1 MESRVETHRLRQEI
15 ERSLRRAFDPADVLP
30 RLARLARLA
39 PAASDD
45 GIFAHRQLAELL
57 VERHPWRAAIYA
69 RRALAHRSDDD
80 RAWAVLAF
88 CQTLLGNF
96 RCAAKAYQQAIASA
110 PANPWYA
117 HNLGHLLDVAL
128 GSPHRALPWLRSAY
142 GAKGDNSEIVA
153 SYVHA
158 LARAGHTGEARGVL
172 ERALERFDSREL
184 EALLRWLDQGAPSIE
199 VREARAA
206 SRRLEAAR
214 GTRATSA
221 KTSVSTSGRTSART
235 SAGTSGPRDRGAAA
249 TEKEKK
255 LRKDGRL
262 ARVLERGLSHLPL
275 DARQRERALALAR
288 DAVAEAEAAQHV
300 VTATAR
306 AAAATAAQP
315 AAASRTVHGRASA
328 PAPPAPPAARRV
340 APTKPKGDDV
350 AGLAAAVAYAIVY
363 VDHVPLS
370 HAEVAAPFRVAVARL
385 RGRFAELRAK
395 LDIIPGDARY
405 ATTRGC

>member
-1 MESRVETHRLRQEI
+1 MESRVESNRLRQEI
-15 ERSLRRAFDPADVLP
+15 ERALRRAFDPADVLP

-39 PAASDD
+39 PPASDD
-45 GIFAHRQLAELL
+45 GVFAHRQLAELL

-69 RRALAHRSDDD
+69 RRALAHASDDD

-110 PANPWYA
+110 PGNPWYA

-128 GSPHRALPWLRSAY
+128 GAPHRALPWLRSAY
-142 GAKGDNSEIVA
+142 NAKADNSEIVA

-158 LARAGHTGEARGVL
+158 LARAGQTGEARGVL
-172 ERALERFDSREL
+172 ERALARFDSREL

-199 VREARAA
+199 VREARAQK
-206 SRRLEAAR
+206 RRLEAAR
-214 GTRATSA
+214 GKLS
-221 KTSVSTSGRTSART
+221 SSARSAAPAT
-235 SAGTSGPRDRGAAA
+235 QPRARGSAGEKEP

-288 DAVAEAEAAQHV
+288 DAVAEAEVQAQEV
-300 VTATAR
+300 ATATSQTAR
-306 AAAATAAQP
+306 AAAVAAHPTTTSRLRDGRGRGTAPVA
-315 AAASRTVHGRASA
+315 G
-328 PAPPAPPAARRV
+328 RV
-340 APTKPKGDDV
+340 ARMTRKGDDV

-405 ATTRGC
+405 ATTRSC

>member
-1 MESRVETHRLRQEI
+1 MESAVETHRLRQEI
-15 ERSLRRAFDPADVLP
+15 ERALRCAFDPADVLP

-39 PAASDD
+39 APASDD

-69 RRALAHRSDDD
+69 RRALAHRADDD

-96 RCAAKAYQQAIASA
+96 RCAATAYQNAIASA

-142 GAKGDNSEIVA
+142 GAKADNSEIVA

-184 EALLRWLDQGAPSIE
+184 EALLRWLDEGAPSAE
-199 VREARAA
+199 VREARAE
-206 SRRLEAAR
+206 SRRREAAR
-214 GTRATSA
+214 SKRGGAGGGAT
-221 KTSVSTSGRTSART
+221 K
-235 SAGTSGPRDRGAAA
+235 GAAA
-249 TEKEKK
+249 TLTPRGPLGRERAAVAGTKEKK

-275 DARQRERALALAR
+275 DAKQRERALALAR
-288 DAVAEAEAAQHV
+288 DALGDAEAQAREIVAAS
-300 VTATAR
+300 ACASPR
-306 AAAATAAQP
+306 AATAA
-315 AAASRTVHGRASA
+315 A
-328 PAPPAPPAARRV
+328 
-340 APTKPKGDDV
+340 APTPKRKSDDV

-363 VDHVPLS
+363 VDHVPLT

-405 ATTRGC
+405 ATTRGG

>member
-1 MESRVETHRLRQEI
+1 MESAVETHRLRQEI
-15 ERSLRRAFDPADVLP
+15 ERALRRAFDPADVLP

-39 PAASDD
+39 PPASDD

-69 RRALAHRSDDD
+69 RRALAHRDDDD

-96 RCAAKAYQQAIASA
+96 RCAATAYQNAIASA
-110 PANPWYA
+110 PGNPWYA

-128 GSPHRALPWLRSAY
+128 GAPKRALPWLRSAY

-158 LARAGHTGEARGVL
+158 LARAGHTAEARGVL

-184 EALLRWLDQGAPSIE
+184 EALLRWLDEGAPSAE
-199 VREARAA
+199 VREARAQT
-206 SRRLEAAR
+206 RRLEAAR
-214 GTRATSA
+214 KDLRLVRA
-221 KTSVSTSGRTSART
+221 
-235 SAGTSGPRDRGAAA
+235 
-249 TEKEKK
+249 
-255 LRKDGRL
+255 
-262 ARVLERGLSHLPL
+262 LERGLSHLPL
-275 DARQRERALALAR
+275 DAGQRERALVLAR
-288 DAVAEAEAAQHV
+288 DALAHPEAQQPAR
-300 VTATAR
+300 VTAAPKTAPK
-306 AAAATAAQP
+306 TA
-315 AAASRTVHGRASA
+315 
-328 PAPPAPPAARRV
+328 
-340 APTKPKGDDV
+340 PKGKGHDV

-363 VDHVPLS
+363 VDHLPLS

>member
-1 MESRVETHRLRQEI
+1 MESGVETHRLRQEI
-15 ERSLRRAFDPADVLP
+15 ERALRRAFDPADVLP

-69 RRALAHRSDDD
+69 KRALAHARDDD

-96 RCAAKAYQQAIASA
+96 RCAATAYKRAIACA

-128 GSPHRALPWLRSAY
+128 GAPERALPWLKSAY
-142 GAKGDNSEIVA
+142 SAKGDNSEIVA

-158 LARAGHTGEARGVL
+158 LAMAGRTAEARGVL

-184 EALLRWLDQGAPSIE
+184 EALLRWLDQGAPS
-199 VREARAA
+199 RERDPKASAPKSKLAA
-206 SRRLEAAR
+206 PTRTRGGSR
-214 GTRATSA
+214 
-221 KTSVSTSGRTSART
+221 
-235 SAGTSGPRDRGAAA
+235 DH
-249 TEKEKK
+249 
-255 LRKDGRL
+255 RL
-262 ARVLERGLSHLPL
+262 ARVLERGMSHLPL
-275 DARQRERALALAR
+275 DSKQRARAMLLAR
-288 DAVAEAEAAQHV
+288 DV
-300 VTATAR
+300 VKLR
-306 AAAATAAQP
+306 P
-315 AAASRTVHGRASA
+315 A
-328 PAPPAPPAARRV
+328 PATKISAKTSKPAKDV
-340 APTKPKGDDV
+340 SDV

-363 VDHVPLS
+363 VDHLPLS
-370 HAEVAAPFRVAVARL
+370 QAEVAAPFRVAVARL

-405 ATTRGC
+405 ATTRC